1 MGKYKHEGKGRDISV
16 GGGQERKDLFKD
28 MSGGYN
34 AMGDS
39 NSPNYKYNGSA
50 FKQRYSS
57 PMEKYGPL
65 HGNAFGHAMQ
75 KAGGDYEKA
84 KSMLEMKGSPMYKR
98 KHQVHGVDSKA
109 SEPKG
114 SMKGLN
120 KKTAPK
126 IPEPKQTARIET
138 RMKTVYPDTPRQNF
152 RKMPEKLRDPLV
164 PVNLDKPKL
173 KTPLYK
179 SGCTSGGSSRS
190 PYKLMGDPNK
200 KMDRLSARHK
210 KLYDRFEMGQTS
222 EAEEQRMYKLED
234 KMEKVGKKIKSTK
247 KTPLNQGTESK
258 YKKVNVQDLE
268 DMGAVKKDKKGMFV
282 VNSDEMKT
290 GTSRDTL
297 RLPRGA
303 KHYSGKSY
311 KKGQLIDES
320 DFEDFAKSVN
330 NAPLKQGGSPK
341 QLNARMVTPKIK
353 QMESAPGPVKPKK
366 RGASM
371 TKTVKKLPK
380 TKASMTKTVKKL
392 PKTKASKKE
401 ISSEFSSAAGS
412 KVPLN
417 QGVRPSDGSLQKSYG
432 KRHDRLRKKGK
443 ELDKKSFNQPEKK
456 VRKSDRQYLRSRKK
470 LNKAREI
477 RKNNK

>member
-1 MGKYKHEGKGRDISV
+1 MGKYKHEGKGRNISV

-75 KAGGDYEKA
+75 KAGGDYDKA
-84 KSMLEMKGSPMYKR
+84 KSMLEMKGSPVYQGKR
-98 KHQVHGVDSKA
+98 KHQVSGVDSKA

-114 SMKGLN
+114 NMKGLN
-120 KKTAPK
+120 KKTAPMMPAK
-126 IPEPKQTARIET
+126 QPKQTARIET
-138 RMKTVYPDTPRQNF
+138 RMKTVYPDTPL
-152 RKMPEKLRDPLV
+152 E
-164 PVNLDKPKL
+164 
-173 KTPLYK
+173 K

-190 PYKLMGDPNK
+190 PYKLMSDPNK
-200 KMDRLSARHK
+200 KMDRLSAKHK
-210 KLYDRFEMGQTS
+210 SLYDRFEMGQTS
-222 EAEEQRMYKLED
+222 EAEEQRMYRLED
-234 KMEKVGKKIKSTK
+234 RMDKVSKKIKKSK
-247 KTPLNQGTESK
+247 KSPLNQGAKST

-320 DFEDFAKSVN
+320 DYEDFAKNVN

-392 PKTKASKKE
+392 PKKKAE
-401 ISSEFSSAAGS
+401 T
-412 KVPLN
+412 PLN
-417 QGVRPSDGSLQKSYG
+417 QGTSIYG

-470 LNKAREI
+470 LDKAREI
-477 RKNNK
+477 RKNYK